1 MRRSGWIGFFA
12 CLVPCLG
19 AGCHSVPVQQRI
31 AEVAASQVPR
41 ELEKASYPP
50 YRVEPPDI
58 LLIDAVNNI
67 RPADALLR
75 AGDQLSVRLANPE
88 PLEPLD
94 PELSPLEAQYRLD
107 LQAQF
112 KFVNGVYF
120 VQPNGGID
128 LGPIY
133 GSVLVE
139 GLTVEQAE
147 AAVREHLTRYAR
159 DEIGE
164 PAGILMPQV
173 EVSVPD
179 LAGKQAITG
188 QHLVRPDGTVSL
200 GVYGEVY
207 VAGMSLA
214 EVKFAVEEFLA
225 QYINDPEVNVDVLG
239 YNSKVFYVI
248 TDGGGFGE
256 TIVRLPCTG
265 NETVLD
271 ALSAIN
277 GLSSV
282 SSKRIWIARP
292 APAGVECAQ
301 ILDVDYRAIAADGIT
316 TTNYQ
321 IFPGDRVYIQADKWI
336 TADNVVS
343 KVTAPFERMMGFTIL
358 TFGTLRTAN
367 QGVSGGG
374 QGQGGFGGGFGGF

>member
-1 MRRSGWIGFFA
+1 MRGRGWIGFFA

-67 RPADALLR
+67 RPADAQLR

-112 KFVNGVYF
+112 KFVNGVYI
-120 VQPNGGID
+120 VQPNGAID

-133 GSVLVE
+133 GSVSVE

-147 AAVREHLTRYAR
+147 TAVRDHLTRYAR

-207 VAGMSLA
+207 VAGLTLA
-214 EVKFAVEEFLA
+214 EVKFTVEEFLA
-225 QYINDPEVNVDVLG
+225 QFINDPEVNVDVLG

-367 QGVSGGG
+367 QGVSGG